1 MRVTIGEL
9 IEDTIPFTS
18 EADKVMNVEIIPRA
32 IAEETLETLKEE
44 IEYLQNTRSRVY
56 ADNEKKLAIAEL
68 TVIEVTLNG
77 LLRRFED
84 ETDSRPDIRS

>member
-1 MRVTIGEL
+1 MGVTIGEL

-18 EADKVMNVEIIPRA
+18 EADKVMNIEIIPRA

-44 IEYLQNTRSRVY
+44 IEYLQNTRSSVF
-56 ADNEKKLAIAEL
+56 AESEKGLAIAEL